1 MMHKLH
7 MFFRPGFQMSV
18 EVILKFI
25 VVVLILYIGYQ
36 LILKHTPLGGQSASK
51 DDSFMNYTPAPALVP
66 DNVPMPILEGPRT
79 VMGSGP
85 SAPSQAAPHDTIRVI
100 AEPEGT
106 DGYAEMNEGA
116 NAPERLRHP
125 ERMFRPAPP
134 MDVVDSMTESGIG
147 AAASE
152 ATANSLQTFAPEFAQ
167 NGGEFMNGIFANDTS
182 EPSNFSAF

>member
-1 MMHKLH
+1 
-7 MFFRPGFQMSV
+7 MFFRPGIQMSV
-18 EVILKFI
+18 EGILKFI

-36 LILKHTPLGGQSASK
+36 LILKHTPLGADNEAK
-51 DDSFMNYTPAPALVP
+51 DDSFMNYTPAPALLR

-85 SAPSQAAPHDTIRVI
+85 SAPSQAAPHNTIRI
-100 AEPEGT
+100 TADPEAT

-125 ERMFRPAPP
+125 ERMFRPAPS
-134 MDVVDSMTESGIG
+134 MDVVDAMTDSGIG

-167 NGGEFMNGIFANDTS
+167 NGGEFMNGIFANDTT
-182 EPSNFSAF
+182 EPTNFSAF